1 MRLSQLLVNEY
12 PRRLI
17 WWMECD
23 VCKEISGP
31 PAWGH
36 DDLPLSMFREL
47 GWRCRNEH
55 PMDTCPG
62 CLRKE
67 VDGGVVQSG

>member
-23 VCKEISGP
+23 VCRKTRSA
-31 PAWGH
+31 PAWSQ
-36 DDLPLSMFREL
+36 DDLPLSKFRDA
-47 GWRCRNEH
+47 GWRCRMEH
-55 PMDTCPG
+55 PMDTCPD

-67 VDGGVVQSG
+67 VHGGVVSC

>member
-1 MRLSQLLVNEY
+1 MRQAQRLVNEY
-12 PRRLI
+12 PRRLV

-23 VCKEISGP
+23 VCRTVGA
-31 PAWGH
+31 PAWSQN
-36 DDLPLSMFREL
+36 DLPLVKFREL

-55 PMDTCPG
+55 PMDTCPK

-67 VDGGVVQSG
+67 ENGGLVQSG